1 MLKRFQKITQTGVF
15 RKADG
20 LGKFEF
26 GKTVVFYGL
35 NTFGKTTLKDIFNSL
50 ACNNPDHITKRKSIP
65 ADTTTQQEVILCCM
79 DGKTEKPYRFTTAG
93 WDCTDLQGKIF
104 VFDNDFI
111 HRNVITGFR
120 IERENKE
127 ALSDFILGEQ
137 GVKLSEEIR
146 EMKETVRT
154 KRTTL
159 KTPSYF
165 TKLTTDAERERFVQL
180 KVTEDKAVLE
190 ALIATKKQDVSNYAN
205 QSQIA
210 ALPDITVPT
219 FGLEV
224 KLTDIISKLNVE
236 FAKDFK
242 DVTKET
248 LDAISAHTT
257 KCITGGGS
265 QSWIKQ
271 GLKYKKADDCPFC
284 GQAIAGDAKKLLDAY
299 HAYFNQNYERFAST
313 ISQNLSSA
321 ENAVNGLSVN
331 VHAGFLQAQVS
342 LQKYKAFDSAIE
354 TELILDELKRLE
366 TEVNTKLTAWKNT
379 VKDAVEKKNK
389 EPHAALSDMTLGT
402 DLTVSI
408 SAFSTELKKQTTRTE
423 VLITKAKKL
432 KENHAKL
439 TPAQVSTEQADAH
452 KTIRIVE
459 EKIARLDQD
468 ADCVER
474 VRQQGEIQKLEKDIV
489 TKTQE
494 LETQQSGYISKYFT
508 ELNSIYSQLGSG
520 DFVLQSSTNNRG
532 DKKIYEL
539 KVSYKGA
546 NVEHQDISKVMSESD
561 KRSLA
566 FAIFLTKLKYQTNKA
581 DLMVVLDD
589 PVVSFDDNR
598 ISISVDIVKQLSNDF
613 KQLLIL
619 THYPPLVKKMVQTKA
634 DAGYFRIHKNDQT
647 STFEP
652 LNTDEFVLSDYEQA
666 FEKIYSFIE
675 RKHTDDITKDLRV
688 YLEKYLQVAYQ
699 KNIRDQQVTTS
710 PLKNF
715 INDLHTKG
723 VITDQQKTE
732 LHQFRESLNPDHH
745 QFVGNSNEEDRRTYA
760 TNLLN
765 YLSNL

>member
-1 MLKRFQKITQTGVF
+1 MLKRFQKIIQTGVF

-50 ACNNPDHITKRKSIP
+50 ACNNPDHVTKRKSIP
-65 ADTTTQQEVILCCM
+65 ADASAQQEVILCCM
-79 DGKTEKPYRFTTAG
+79 NGTKEKEYKFTTAG

-111 HRNVITGFR
+111 HRNVITGFDVTR
-120 IERENKE
+120 DNKE
-127 ALSDFILGEQ
+127 ALSDFILGEE

-146 EMKETVRT
+146 GLKETVRT
-154 KRTTL
+154 KKTTI

-165 TKLTTDAERERFVQL
+165 TKLANDADREKFVQL
-180 KVTEDKAVLE
+180 KVTEGKTALE
-190 ALIATKKQDVSNYAN
+190 ALIAGKRQDISNYSN
-205 QSQIA
+205 QAQIA

-219 FGLEV
+219 FGLET
-224 KLTDIISKLNVE
+224 KLADVITKLNVE

-248 LDAISAHTT
+248 LDAINDHAS
-257 KCITGGGS
+257 KCIAGTGS

-271 GLKYKKADDCPFC
+271 GLQHKKGDDCPFC
-284 GQAIAGDAKKLLDAY
+284 GQEIKGAAETLIAAY
-299 HAYFNQNYERFAST
+299 NAYFNENYEKFASE
-313 ISQNLSSA
+313 ISRNLSSV
-321 ENAVNGLSVN
+321 VNTVDGLNVG
-331 VHAGFLQAQVS
+331 VHAGFLQAQVQ
-342 LQKYKAFDSAIE
+342 LQKYKEFDPAIE
-354 TELILDELKRLE
+354 TELTLDELKRLE
-366 TEVNTKLTAWKNT
+366 TELNTKLTTWKKT
-379 VKDAVEKKNK
+379 AKDAVEKKNK
-389 EPHAALSDMTLGT
+389 EPHAALCEIDLDA
-402 DLTVSI
+402 DLTTSI
-408 SAFSTELKKQTTRTE
+408 SAFSTELKNQTTKVE
-423 VLITKAKKL
+423 ALITKAKKL

-439 TPAQVSTEQADAH
+439 TPAQVGTAQADAREAI
-452 KTIRIVE
+452 KIAE

-508 ELNSIYSQLGSG
+508 ELNTVYSQLGSG

-613 KQLLIL
+613 KQVLVL
-619 THYPPLVKKMVQTKA
+619 THYPSLVKKMVQTKT

-675 RKHTDDITKDLRV
+675 RKHTEDITKDLRI

-699 KNIRDQQVTTS
+699 KKIRDQQIATS
-710 PLKNF
+710 PLKDF
-715 INDLHTKG
+715 IDDLHAKS

>member
-1 MLKRFQKITQTGVF
+1 MLKRFQKIIQTGVF

-26 GKTVVFYGL
+26 GKMAVFYGL

-65 ADTTTQQEVILCCM
+65 AEVGAGQEIILCCS
-79 DGKTEKPYRFTTAG
+79 DGSNEKAYKFSTTG

-111 HRNVITGFR
+111 HRNVITGFEVTR
-120 IERENKE
+120 DNRE
-127 ALSDFILGEQ
+127 ALSDFILGEE

-146 EMKETVRT
+146 GLREAVRL

-159 KTPSYF
+159 KAPSYF
-165 TKLTTDAERERFVQL
+165 VKLTSDAEREKFVQL
-180 KVTEDKAVLE
+180 KVTEDKGTLT
-190 ALIATKKQDVSNYAN
+190 ALIEKRKQDVSNYSN

-210 ALPDITVPT
+210 TLPDITIPT
-219 FGLEV
+219 FELE
-224 KLTDIISKLNVE
+224 KTLSDIVDKLNTE
-236 FAKDFK
+236 FAKNFK
-242 DVTKET
+242 DVTQET
-248 LDAISAHTT
+248 LNAINAHVS
-257 KCITGGGS
+257 KCITGTGA

-271 GLKYKKADDCPFC
+271 GLKHKKANDCPFC
-284 GQAIAGDAKKLLDAY
+284 GQVITGAAEILIAAY
-299 HAYFNQNYERFAST
+299 NAYFNENYERFASEISSNLISLEST
-313 ISQNLSSA
+313 IDELGIS
-321 ENAVNGLSVN
+321 
-331 VHAGFLQAQVS
+331 VHAGFLQVQVQ
-342 LQKYKAFDSAIE
+342 LQKYKAFDSSIE
-354 TELILDELKRLE
+354 TDLDLENLQRLE
-366 TEVNTKLTAWKNT
+366 AELNTKLVAWKKST
-379 VKDAVEKKNK
+379 KEYIEKKNK
-389 EPHAALSDMTLGT
+389 EPHTALSTLT
-402 DLTVSI
+402 LNTELTSAI
-408 SAFSTELKKQTTRTE
+408 STFSTELKTQTE
-423 VLITKAKKL
+423 KVEILITQAKKL
-432 KENHAKL
+432 KDTHAKL
-439 TPAQVSTEQADAH
+439 TPAQVSIEQANARED
-452 KTIRIVE
+452 IRITE
-459 EKIARLDQD
+459 TKIARLDQD

-474 VRQQGEIQKLEKDIV
+474 IRQQGEIQTLEKDIA

-508 ELNSIYSQLGSG
+508 ELNAIYSQLGSG
-520 DFVLQSSTNNRG
+520 DYVLQSTTNNRG

-539 KVSYKGA
+539 KVSYKGIDVA
-546 NVEHQDISKVMSESD
+546 REDITKVMSESD

-566 FAIFLTKLKYQTNKA
+566 FAIFLTKLKHQENKA

-598 ISISVDIVKQLSNDF
+598 ISTSVDIIKQLSTDF
-613 KQLLIL
+613 KQIIIL
-619 THYPPLVKKMVQTKA
+619 THYPSLVKKMVETKA
-634 DAGYFRIHKNDQT
+634 DAGYFRIHKNHQT

-652 LNTDEFVLSDYEQA
+652 LNTNDFVLSDYELA

-688 YLEKYLQVAYQ
+688 YLEKYLQVAFQ
-699 KNIRDQQVTTS
+699 KKIRDQQITTS
-710 PLKNF
+710 PLKDF
-715 INDLHTKG
+715 IDDLQTKG